1 MPDQQFN
8 YKERSR
14 IDSREPGKYEVLIH
28 NDDFTTM
35 DIVVKILMEV
45 FFKSYNE
52 ATTLM
57 LRVHNSDKAVVVI
70 SRGLV
75 ATALFDSHSVAV
87 CCLCDRLSGCECECS
102 CHCRE
107 AAKGSYE

>member
-14 IDSREPGKYEVLIH
+14 IDSRKPGKYEVLIH

-57 LRVHNSDKAVVVI
+57 LKVHNSDKAVVGAYTFDI
-70 SRGLV
+70 AWSKLHK
-75 ATALFDSHSVAV
+75 ATDMARREGFPLK
-87 CCLCDRLSGCECECS
+87 LSIQPEN
-102 CHCRE
+102 
-107 AAKGSYE
+107 

>member
-14 IDSREPGKYEVLIH
+14 IDSREPGKYEVWIH

-35 DIVVKILMEV
+35 DLVVKILMEV

-52 ATTLM
+52 ATALM
-57 LRVHNSDKAVVVI
+57 LKVHNSDKA
-70 SRGLV
+70 LV
-75 ATALFDSHSVAV
+75 GVYTFDVASSKLHKATDMARREGYPLK
-87 CCLCDRLSGCECECS
+87 LSIQPE
-102 CHCRE
+102 
-107 AAKGSYE
+107 K